1 MADQATRYRGVSSDE
16 EMISIG
22 VRADQAIRY
31 RGVSSDEEKISI
43 GVRECQGGPGH

>member
-1 MADQATRYRGVSSDE
+1 
-16 EMISIG
+16 MISIG

-43 GVRECQGGPGH
+43 GVRECHGGPGH